1 MLHFIKHHETNR
13 FISLQKN
20 LPAVGKRKQW
30 VNVGG
35 QLMEAAAFISLQQKI
50 VSGKLKGWDAVH
62 AFYQQQSALY
72 LTQKLQHALASYFEL
87 KGIKNFTKENFEELL
102 KQYLKTCEWMV
113 KGIYDSREKDYSSP
127 FRNMVYANMQE
138 QEEVT
143 GALND
148 NSFIL
153 QQQQELKEKKK
164 FINKLLKNF

>member
-1 MLHFIKHHETNR
+1 VLIKQLPS
-13 FISLQKN
+13 IS
-20 LPAVGKRKQW
+20 KRKQW

-35 QLMEAAAFISLQQKI
+35 QLMEAAAFISLKQKI

-62 AFYQQQSALY
+62 KFYQQQSALY

-87 KGIKNFTKENFEELL
+87 KGIKKITKENLGQLL
-102 KQYLKTCEWMV
+102 KQYLKTSEWMV
-113 KGIYDSREKDYSSP
+113 KGIYDSRAKDYSSP

-143 GALND
+143 GALSD